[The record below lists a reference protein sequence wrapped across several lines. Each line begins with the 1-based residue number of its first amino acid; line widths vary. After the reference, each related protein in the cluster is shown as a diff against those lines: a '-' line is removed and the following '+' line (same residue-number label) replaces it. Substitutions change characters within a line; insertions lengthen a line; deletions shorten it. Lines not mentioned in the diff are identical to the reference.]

1 MSIFLELLRCFLCCE
16 DEHDYDYQTSHENS
30 FPESHPYNQLP
41 LEPIFHGHD
50 LDDEIDSSPMVHGP
64 FLKLRTVLDD
74 EIS

>member
-50 LDDEIDSSPMVHGP
+50 LDDENFPYKNFAGQTLINS
-64 FLKLRTVLDD
+64 
-74 EIS
+74 I